1 MSLLS
6 TLDALGLCVFLF
18 RFSFYAVGR
27 ITPTLTFCTS
37 MPCILS
43 FSRHVSALTP
53 AELSSFWDKMTESLI
68 ECKRRANRRR
78 VEGQDGAAPLLP
90 VPFCYECG
98 HRLGHGKGPGFS
110 LHRWGGAHFCSEPC
124 KMRKQNRAN
133 CTAVTWAP
141 VYNQGE
147 KDGTAP
153 TEIMSTRLAAV
164 DKKRTDAERVGSHVR
179 SMKI

>member
-18 RFSFYAVGR
+18 RFSFYAVAESHQR
-27 ITPTLTFCTS
+27 LFLHIHA
-37 MPCILS
+37 ILS

-53 AELSSFWDKMTESLI
+53 AELSSFWDKMIESLI

-78 VEGQDGAAPLLP
+78 VEGQDGAAPLPP